1 MFLRYNTATEID
13 FFMPDDSD
21 PWSGK
26 TGLTSITVQYKKQGQ
41 DEFTTLSSPT
51 ITEIG
56 NGWYKL
62 SVPTTLVD
70 TYGFL
75 VIRFSASGAKSQ
87 QQQYQVVAFNPYD
100 SNMGLSNLDVAVSSR
115 LPNGNVTVGGYASG
129 LSPAEQ
135 VLSTPANK
143 LLTDSNGHVTVAT
156 NNDKSGYSLQTS
168 EHTAIASSV
177 WSATTRTLSSLGNS
191 LVDEIWHRLRSASNP
206 PDGSFGY
213 YLDEQVSSV
222 GGGTSDWT
230 ATEREQIRY
239 VLGIDGTKTAPTGNT
254 GWIPDMRSKTQ
265 QLTFTGSNINANISS
280 YSSGLSPGEQV
291 LSTPTFKIVTDS
303 AGHVGIISDQA
314 DSISS
319 TAASL
324 VWSTAVSSLTG
335 ANTIGKRIVD
345 YLDTTVSSRSTL
357 TTADVRAASM
367 QALTDQGYTTTRAA
381 KLDNLDVA
389 VSSRLASAD
398 YTAPPGT
405 ASIANAVW
413 SYTTRELTALSSS
426 VALSIWHVPTT
437 SITAAGTVGLQ
448 VKDNLDTAVSTRSTL
463 TTGDVHSST
472 TQALTDLGYTSTR
485 AARLDN
491 IDATISSR
499 LAQSSYVAPPSTSDI
514 ATAVWS
520 DSSRVIT
527 GMDPAAAVAVWHV
540 PATGITAD
548 GSIGLQVKT
557 NIDATVS
564 SRSVLTTG
572 DVKSASQ
579 QALTD
584 QGYTPVRAGYLD
596 RLDVAVS
603 TRLASA
609 DYSTASI
616 ADAVWSYATRE
627 LTSLSTDLAVSV
639 WHVPATSVT
648 ASNTIGLQLKQNVD
662 AAISSRLAA
671 SAYVAPDNAGISSI
685 WNKVQNLSYT
695 QQGSDYYVNAYTINP
710 GSIDYNQV
718 ATSVW
723 SAETSPDYGAGSFGN
738 LVKANVDAPV
748 SSRLASGDYT
758 APPAAT
764 AVASAVWSY
773 STRELTAIPASQA
786 VAVWNVAATA
796 LTGTGTVG
804 KRVVDNMDAPVSS
817 RSTLTASDVWAY
829 STRELT
835 ALSTGLAVSVWN
847 VPSASVS
854 AANSIGLHVKGSLDV
869 PVSTRLAASSYVAP
883 DNATIGSI
891 WSKVQNLS
899 YTQQDSD
906 YYVNAYTTNPG
917 SVDYNQVATS
927 VWSAASGTNYGSG
940 AMGTLIKSNLDAS
953 VSSRLA
959 ESSYTAPPT
968 TSDIAAA
975 VWGYSDRQITDISSA
990 AALAVWHVPAVS
1002 ITAANTIGL
1011 QLKTNVD
1018 AAISTRLSA
1027 SSYVAPDNAGISN
1040 IWSKVQNLSYT
1051 QYGSDYYVN
1060 AYTTNPGSVDYNQ
1073 VATSVWSAAT
1083 SSGYGTGSF
1092 GELVKTN
1099 IDAAISSRLASSGYT
1114 APPTTADISSAVWT
1128 HSDRQLTQISP
1139 SVAVGVWNVATTSL
1153 TGTGTIGQQ
1162 LKDNVDVAVSTRST
1176 LTFSDVQSA
1185 VSDIGYTAA
1194 RAAKLDYLDAPISS
1208 RSTLTASQ
1216 VWTYNDRQL
1225 TALSTGLAL
1234 SVWNVETS
1242 SATGIGTIGKR
1253 VVDNLDAAV
1262 SSRSTLGESGVLNAL
1277 NSQGYT
1283 SARASRLD
1291 NLDATVS
1298 SRLATSAFSPTGIA
1312 EAVWNTQRGA
1322 SRAYDTFG
1330 FYLDA
1335 RISSISGGGGGGGGG
1350 FYGPYDV
1357 TLQFV
1362 DENNNPVSGVV
1373 FFVEGMGGAVAP
1385 GGSITINLP
1394 GGNFIVRAIGAGS
1407 VLFSPTAISVTGS
1420 GYFQIRGA
1428 RVSVPVPT
1436 SRNSVVLHY
1445 LLSDDRGNPLPNTD
1459 LTVTILDLP
1468 VGADRSVWNVGQT
1481 WTVSSNSNGVAV
1493 LPELPVSALVELTA
1507 MVGMR
1512 QIRVTL
1518 RVPRIQQ

>member
-1 MFLRYNTATEID
+1 MALRARATTVDYFAYNTSNGTPAVGDGSNHTVYILVD
-13 FFMPDDSD
+13 NSTP
-21 PWSGK
+21 
-26 TGLTSITVQYKKQGQ
+26 VQYTG
-41 DEFTTLSSPT
+41 T
-51 ITEIG
+51 ITEVDSTNLPGLYRISLTSG
-56 NGWYKL
+56 HTDGYKITVYVR
-62 SVPTTLVD
+62 SST
-70 TYGFL
+70 
-75 VIRFSASGAKSQ
+75 
-87 QQQYQVVAFNPYD
+87 
-100 SNMGLSNLDVAVSSR
+100 SNVLIHPVEFFTEDGRLDAAVSSR

-129 LSPAEQ
+129 MSPAEQ

-143 LLTDSNGHVTVAT
+143 LLTNSNGHVTVAT

-206 PDGSFGY
+206 PAGSFGY
-213 YLDEQVSSV
+213 YLDARVSSV

-230 ATEREQIRY
+230 TTEREQIRY

-254 GWIPDMRSKTQ
+254 GWIPDIRSKTQ
-265 QLTFTGSNINANISS
+265 QLTFTGSNVNANVSA
-280 YSSGLSPGEQV
+280 YSNGLSPGEQV
-291 LSTPTFKIVTDS
+291 LATPSLKIVTYS
-303 AGHVGIISDQA
+303 GGRVEISSTQA

-324 VWSTAVSSLTG
+324 VWSAAVTSLTG

-357 TTADVRAASM
+357 TVSDV
-367 QALTDQGYTTTRAA
+367 QTALTNQGYTTARAS

-413 SYTTRELTALSSS
+413 SYATRELTALSSS

-448 VKDNLDTAVSTRSTL
+448 VKNNLDAAVSTRSIL
-463 TTGDVHSST
+463 TTGDVRSST

-491 IDATISSR
+491 LDAAVSSR

-514 ATAVWS
+514 TTAVWS
-520 DSSRVIT
+520 HSSRVIT
-527 GMDPAAAVAVWHV
+527 GMDPAAAVTVWHV
-540 PATGITAD
+540 PATSVTAN

-557 NIDATVS
+557 NIDATIS
-564 SRSVLTTG
+564 SRSTLTTG
-572 DVKSASQ
+572 NVKSASQ

-584 QGYTPVRAGYLD
+584 QGYTSARAGYLD

-603 TRLASA
+603 TRLASS

-616 ADAVWSYATRE
+616 ANAVWSYATRE
-627 LTSLSTDLAVSV
+627 LTSLSTGLAVSV
-639 WHVPATSVT
+639 WHVPANSVT

-671 SAYVAPDNAGISSI
+671 SAYVAPDNAGISNI
-685 WNKVQNLSYT
+685 WSKVQNLSYT
-695 QQGSDYYVNAYTINP
+695 QQGSTYYVNAYTINP

-723 SAETSPDYGAGSFGN
+723 SAATSSDYGSGSFGN
-738 LVKANVDAPV
+738 LVKANVDAPI
-748 SSRLASGDYT
+748 SSRLASGDYI

-773 STRELTAIPASQA
+773 STRELTAIPSSQA

-804 KRVVDNMDAPVSS
+804 KRVADNIDAPVSS

-835 ALSTGLAVSVWN
+835 AISTGLAVSVWN
-847 VPSASVS
+847 VPSANVS
-854 AANSIGLHVKGSLDV
+854 AANSIGLHIKGSLDV
-869 PVSTRLAASSYVAP
+869 PVSTRLAASTYVAP
-883 DNATIGSI
+883 DNATISSI

-899 YTQQDSD
+899 YTQQDNN

-917 SVDYNQVATS
+917 TIDYNQVATS

-940 AMGTLIKSNLDAS
+940 AMGTLIKSNLDAA

-959 ESSYTAPPT
+959 ASSYTAPPT
-968 TSDIAAA
+968 TSNIAAA
-975 VWGYSDRQITDISSA
+975 VWGYSSRQITDMSST

-1018 AAISTRLSA
+1018 APVSTRLST
-1027 SSYVAPDNAGISN
+1027 SSYTAPDNTTIAN
-1040 IWSKVQNLSYT
+1040 IWNKVQNLSYT
-1051 QYGSDYYVN
+1051 QQGSNYYVN
-1060 AYTTNPGSVDYNQ
+1060 AYTTNPGSIDYNQ
-1073 VATSVWSAAT
+1073 VAASVWSAAT
-1083 SSGYGTGSF
+1083 SSSYGTGSF

-1114 APPTTADISSAVWT
+1114 APPTTAAIASAVWT

-1176 LTFSDVQSA
+1176 LTSSDVRSA
-1185 VSDIGYTAA
+1185 ISDIGYTAA

-1216 VWTYNDRQL
+1216 VWTYSDRQL
-1225 TALSTGLAL
+1225 TALSTGLAM
-1234 SVWNVETS
+1234 SIWNVPTS
-1242 SATGIGTIGKR
+1242 SATGVGTIGKR
-1253 VVDNLDAAV
+1253 VLDNLDVAV

-1291 NLDATVS
+1291 NLDAAVS

-1335 RISSISGGGGGGGGG
+1335 SISTISGGGGRGG

-1357 TLQFV
+1357 TLQFL

-1394 GGNFIVRAIGAGS
+1394 GGNFIVRAMGAGS

-1420 GYFQIRGA
+1420 GSFQIRGA
-1428 RVSVPVPT
+1428 RVSVPVST
-1436 SRNSVVLHY
+1436 SRNIVVLHY

-1468 VGADRSVWNVGQT
+1468 VGADRSIWNVGQT
-1481 WTVSSNSNGVAV
+1481 WTVRSNSNGIAV

-1507 MVGMR
+1507 TVGTR
-1512 QIRVTL
+1512 PIRVTL
-1518 RVPRIQQ
+1518 RVPRMEQ